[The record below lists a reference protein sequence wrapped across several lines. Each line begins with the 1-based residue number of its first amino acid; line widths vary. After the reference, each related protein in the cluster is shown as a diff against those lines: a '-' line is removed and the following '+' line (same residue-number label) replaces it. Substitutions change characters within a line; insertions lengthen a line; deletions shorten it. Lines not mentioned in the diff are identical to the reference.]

1 MGCYLAPD
9 DTSTIEKVVEALSEC
24 TKGSD
29 LLMVGDLNINFAVP
43 EGDRREENIAATIAA
58 EVMEDMEA
66 HFLP

>member
-1 MGCYLAPD
+1 
-9 DTSTIEKVVEALSEC
+9 
-24 TKGSD
+24 
-29 LLMVGDLNINFAVP
+29 MVGDLNINFAVP